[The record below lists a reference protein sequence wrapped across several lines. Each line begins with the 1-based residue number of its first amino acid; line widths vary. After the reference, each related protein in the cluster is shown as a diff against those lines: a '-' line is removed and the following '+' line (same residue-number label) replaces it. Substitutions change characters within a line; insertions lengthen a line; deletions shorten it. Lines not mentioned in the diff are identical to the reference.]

1 MALHKTLHHISSVS
15 FVNRTWAK
23 NAERRE
29 INFFEQEIVFFSFA
43 MLFFQLAMCGWMDG
57 WTARA
62 KVVLSVRAFRLKASC
77 NYTRKAVSLL

>member
-57 WTARA
+57 WMDSTS
-62 KVVLSVRAFRLKASC
+62 KSCSFRESIQAESEL
-77 NYTRKAVSLL
+77 